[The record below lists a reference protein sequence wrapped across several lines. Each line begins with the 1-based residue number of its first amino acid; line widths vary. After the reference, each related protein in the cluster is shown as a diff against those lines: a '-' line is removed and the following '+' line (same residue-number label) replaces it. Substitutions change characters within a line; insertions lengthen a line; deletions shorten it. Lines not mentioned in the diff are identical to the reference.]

1 MVSVSKKNSGVRQ
14 YKEAEVPE
22 MAIMGNKSP
31 VVKVIYQPDST
42 PNPEETPKDEIA
54 PKTMSSVAPIATE

>member
-1 MVSVSKKNSGVRQ
+1 
-14 YKEAEVPE
+14 